1 MIGSRTN
8 RSICLSLLGTVLLL
22 AAVQGPSCSASE
34 PRAQVA
40 FNPYSYIPRGSKIP
54 DPAKDVV
61 FADLDGDGTSEVVIF
76 YLVPDGKFVKPSIMA
91 LRKQGK
97 VWQDIWRTAGDGWAF
112 IKPSGVYDM
121 LQTGRPQI
129 VSYISVGASCQG
141 TLDIYQFEP
150 LYGAIMRID
159 GWPKQSCAHN
169 LKIKDLDGDGI
180 PEIIFTET
188 NYSTIAHIYWW
199 NGEQFVLSDS
209 SFPRYYDPELRRL
222 VQAAL
227 MPGSPAPVMWGRM
240 AFQIYMLQRRY
251 REAIDFSLRLLC
263 ATSTAK
269 NTRTSSTGT
278 PATENAARDA
288 TEAIFHRWMG
298 EAYESLHEL
307 TKARKEFEKARELD
321 LAAKR
326 LDPFPS
332 PLQ

>member
-1 MIGSRTN
+1 
-8 RSICLSLLGTVLLL
+8 
-22 AAVQGPSCSASE
+22 
-34 PRAQVA
+34 
-40 FNPYSYIPRGSKIP
+40 
-54 DPAKDVV
+54 
-61 FADLDGDGTSEVVIF
+61 VIF
-76 YLVPDGKFVKPSIMA
+76 YLVPDGEFVKPSIMA

-141 TLDIYQFEP
+141 TLDIYQFDP
-150 LYGAIMRID
+150 LCGAIMHID

-188 NYSTIAHIYWW
+188 NYSTIAHIYSW
-199 NGEQFVLSDS
+199 NGEQFALSDS